1 MQMEKALNIRRGAIL
16 EEGRHSYE
24 VKARFGGGPTSKL
37 INRSKGGH
45 SVKYLDLRVYIGLTW
60 IKLLSH

>member
-1 MQMEKALNIRRGAIL
+1 ME
-16 EEGRHSYE
+16 ESDE

-45 SVKYLDLRVYIGLTW
+45 SVKYLDLRVNIGLTW
-60 IKLLSH
+60 IKISAIDQDLI